1 MCLCPFNRF
10 ENCFL
15 HDVSDLHQH
24 FIRRTPRL
32 CATMALYTASVKR
45 IIHSGWLYKE
55 SSGLFKRW
63 HRRWFVLTDST
74 LLYYSDERENMR
86 GDEIDIA
93 VSEDCSLPPLKGK
106 NHVMQIRVTI
116 AMQRDQRSQFVLAS
130 DTADELLMW
139 KKRISEVRIRANR
152 TFSIV
157 LIKYCLIN
165 F

>member
-1 MCLCPFNRF
+1 
-10 ENCFL
+10 
-15 HDVSDLHQH
+15 
-24 FIRRTPRL
+24 
-32 CATMALYTASVKR
+32 MALYTASVKR

-106 NHVMQIRVTI
+106 NHVMKIRVTI

-130 DTADELLMW
+130 DTAEELLMW
-139 KKRISEVRIRANR
+139 KKRISEVTNLNPLLSLRPANFPLIFIRFAKVCHR
-152 TFSIV
+152 R
-157 LIKYCLIN
+157 CQ
-165 F
+165 

>member
-1 MCLCPFNRF
+1 
-10 ENCFL
+10 
-15 HDVSDLHQH
+15 
-24 FIRRTPRL
+24 
-32 CATMALYTASVKR
+32 MALYTASVKR

-55 SSGLFKRW
+55 SGGLFKRW

-130 DTADELLMW
+130 DTAEDLLMW
-139 KKRISEVRIRANR
+139 KKRISEVNNSNQCRAHGFPFR
-152 TFSIV
+152 FV
-157 LIKYCLIN
+157 
-165 F
+165 

>member
-1 MCLCPFNRF
+1 M
-10 ENCFL
+10 
-15 HDVSDLHQH
+15 
-24 FIRRTPRL
+24 
-32 CATMALYTASVKR
+32 
-45 IIHSGWLYKE
+45 
-55 SSGLFKRW
+55 FKRW

-130 DTADELLMW
+130 DTSEDLSMW
-139 KKRISEVRIRANR
+139 KKRISEVRFKPSAFFSLF
-152 TFSIV
+152 TFKSYYAGSPKSIV
-157 LIKYCLIN
+157 LSLN
-165 F
+165 N

>member
-1 MCLCPFNRF
+1 
-10 ENCFL
+10 
-15 HDVSDLHQH
+15 
-24 FIRRTPRL
+24 
-32 CATMALYTASVKR
+32 MALYTASVKR

-55 SSGLFKRW
+55 SGGLFKRW

-130 DTADELLMW
+130 DTAEDLSMW
-139 KKRISEVRIRANR
+139 KKRISEVFNNHRIRTHRFPLRSVQYLLTLCRFAKASR
-152 TFSIV
+152 LLSQ
-157 LIKYCLIN
+157 
-165 F
+165 

>member
-1 MCLCPFNRF
+1 
-10 ENCFL
+10 
-15 HDVSDLHQH
+15 
-24 FIRRTPRL
+24 
-32 CATMALYTASVKR
+32 MALYTASVKR

-130 DTADELLMW
+130 DTAEELLMW
-139 KKRISEVRIRANR
+139 KKRISEVTNLNPLLSLRPANFPLIFIRFAKVCHR
-152 TFSIV
+152 R
-157 LIKYCLIN
+157 CQ
-165 F
+165 